1 MPRVFRLYFYS
12 GTSDG
17 FQLLGGNSHTFG
29 FSPKRVVFPRAFA
42 RRAEHRDD
50 VSRSTASFL

>member
-12 GTSDG
+12 GTLDG
-17 FQLLGGNSHTFG
+17 FRLLRGNTFG